1 MPAVFTSAEGLEEFF
16 PGPSIVTIGNFDGV
30 HAGHSELLRRTAV
43 RAAEL
48 GLPAVAVTFDPHPE
62 CLFSSCPPLALCSS
76 AQKAELLGGAGMD
89 AIVFLPFTAA
99 LAAESA
105 ESFCCRFLEGGLH
118 ATELFVGYDFRLGSD
133 QVPGPEAFG
142 PHRTTCVPAVMFSGK
157 PVSSTRIRAA
167 LASCRLGEANAMLGR
182 PFAVCGEVIR
192 GAGRG
197 GAVLGVPTANLD
209 LPPGLA
215 VPAPSVYAT
224 SARICGGGKDEP
236 WRKSV
241 TSFCKN
247 PTFGGNALTMETHI
261 LDFSADIYGKTL
273 EVRFLAQ
280 MRTEKR
286 FSGIGELAAQLQ
298 ADIRQRR
305 AMDWS

>member
-1 MPAVFTSAEGLEEFF
+1 
-16 PGPSIVTIGNFDGV
+16 
-30 HAGHSELLRRTAV
+30 
-43 RAAEL
+43 
-48 GLPAVAVTFDPHPE
+48 
-62 CLFSSCPPLALCSS
+62 
-76 AQKAELLGGAGMD
+76 
-89 AIVFLPFTAA
+89 
-99 LAAESA
+99 
-105 ESFCCRFLEGGLH
+105 
-118 ATELFVGYDFRLGSD
+118 
-133 QVPGPEAFG
+133 
-142 PHRTTCVPAVMFSGK
+142 MFSGK

-261 LDFSADIYGKTL
+261 LDFSADIYGKPL
-273 EVRFLAQ
+273 EVRFIAQ